1 MPNTVAAPIDTYA
14 RPNPESN
21 QAAAFL
27 AGLGKLVGP
36 ATDALRTFDTEQ
48 GDAAEAEARMKA
60 LGAKPDDLRKEIE
73 DGNYFGMA
81 HKRAQ
86 TALKVMDAQNRVFE
100 VSAQLDGMNQRGE
113 LAGADRDGLIHGL
126 IQQHTDA
133 LGGDPMAA
141 KTFERGMLPVM
152 RQYGAAILKQNIAQ
166 DQEDRSARLYTYL
179 VNLHDQVDRE
189 AKRPGGLAGNNPGN
203 IEDGAFAKGR
213 GGYAGARTG
222 GRFAAFNSPADGYR
236 AANDLLDTY
245 AKQGLKTP
253 AAIIAKWAPAGDGD
267 NDPAA
272 YAASVAKAS
281 GLDPNAPLSSD
292 PVARAKML
300 VAMTKVEHGRTPY
313 TVETVTGWL
322 KGVNEGT
329 EPGAALIGADLE
341 AAHKRAMFNTAD
353 FDKKNALFV
362 SPQQFETILGKVAQH
377 FASTGNVAALAAIG
391 SYDRNGASL
400 ASKFGPQWDVWTKQA
415 QATADG
421 EAKKAVAGTVD
432 GLEARALKGN
442 EKPEDFYKAVD
453 EARTKDPANFGETR
467 AQHLKDTFNARL
479 AARQR
484 QATEQLSAQQEQA
497 AEREFVE
504 QGARALTAGHGYM
517 LPSEGR
523 FTAADGKERLYT
535 RKDYSERM
543 YQRAE
548 AVVEEQGKIAGW
560 NPEQVAAAK
569 VHLYGRN
576 GDVAPVYK
584 RSFDD
589 LFASSR
595 AGIQTDPQH
604 LQQRLGQLEFMR
616 TTDPGQYLNMADTRD
631 TKQQTWLAA
640 YRAGRDFGM
649 DPERAYLMAN
659 QRVFNP
665 TSSERLTPGAFNEKI
680 DEVLKKF
687 AGEGILNGPLARA
700 KAADAINIQLAAGVP
715 EKDIATRATDTLK
728 ASHIIASGV
737 AVHNSIPLSDA
748 ATAKEYLEDA
758 ARFTKAGTPKLK
770 AAPYSIAL
778 TDDPVKPGHY
788 TVIRT
793 DTMERLSLNSVS
805 GEALK
810 DYVLKQRRREKLA
823 NETIYERQDREK
835 RERGEDTTSPM
846 LRWFKEH
853 QGLQSWDKTWKD
865 GTGTQYYSTKPEGQ

>member
-1 MPNTVAAPIDTYA
+1 MAGGFVQTELRPTEMPNTVAAPIDTYA
-14 RPNPESN
+14 KPNPESN

-60 LGAKPDDLRKEIE
+60 LGAKPEDLRKEIE
-73 DGNYFGMA
+73 SGNYFGMA

-100 VSAQLDGMNQRGE
+100 VSAQLDAMHQRGE

-133 LGGDPMAA
+133 LGNDPLVA

-152 RQYGAAILKQNIAQ
+152 RQYGAAILKQNIALDQ
-166 DQEDRSARLYTYL
+166 DNKAAKLYEYTRG
-179 VNLHDQVDRE
+179 LHDQVDRD
-189 AKRPGGLAGNNPGN
+189 AKEQGITDPAQIAELHKKALFKTA
-203 IEDGAFAKGR
+203 DFAK
-213 GGYAGARTG
+213 
-222 GRFAAFNSPADGYR
+222 
-236 AANDLLDTY
+236 NDLL
-245 AKQGLKTP
+245 L
-253 AAIIAKWAPAGDGD
+253 
-267 NDPAA
+267 
-272 YAASVAKAS
+272 ASQQ
-281 GLDPNAPLSSD
+281 
-292 PVARAKML
+292 
-300 VAMTKVEHGRTPY
+300 VEA
-313 TVETVTGWL
+313 V
-322 KGVNEGT
+322 
-329 EPGAALIGADLE
+329 
-341 AAHKRAMFNTAD
+341 
-353 FDKKNALFV
+353 
-362 SPQQFETILGKVAQH
+362 LGKAAQH
-377 FASTGNVAALAAIG
+377 YAMSGNVAAVEAIG
-391 SYDRNGASL
+391 RFDRNGAALS
-400 ASKFGPQWDVWTKQA
+400 SKYGPQWDTWVKQA
-415 QATADG
+415 KAVNDG
-421 EAKKAVAGTVD
+421 DAKKAVASSVD
-432 GLEARALKGN
+432 SLEARALRGD
-442 EKPEDFYKAVD
+442 EKPVDFYKAVD
-453 EARTKDPANFGETR
+453 EAKAKDPTNFGEAR
-467 AQHLKDTFNARL
+467 AQRLKAQFDHQVAVRTK
-479 AARQR
+479 
-484 QATEQLSAQQEQA
+484 QATDQLSTQQEQA

-535 RKDYSERM
+535 RKDYNERM

-548 AVVEEQGKIAGW
+548 AVVEEQGKVAGW
-560 NPEQVAAAK
+560 SPEQVAAAK

-576 GDVAPVYK
+576 GDVHPVYK
-584 RSFDD
+584 SSFDG

-595 AGIQTDPQH
+595 AGITAKPEQ

-616 TTDPGQYLNMADTRD
+616 NTDPGQFANLADTRD
-631 TKQQTWLAA
+631 TKQATWLAA

-649 DPERAYLMAN
+649 DPEHAYLMAN

-665 TSSERLTPGAFNEKI
+665 TSFERLTPGAFNEKI

-687 AGEGILNGPLARA
+687 AGEGIVSGPLARA

-728 ASHIIASGV
+728 ATHIIASGV
-737 AVHNSIPLSDA
+737 AVHNSIPLANA

-758 ARFTKAGTPKLK
+758 ARFTKAGNPKMK

-778 TDDPVKPGHY
+778 TDDPVKIGHY

-805 GEALK
+805 GAALK
-810 DYVLKQRRREKLA
+810 DYVLEQRRREKLA
-823 NETIYERQDREK
+823 NETIYERQERER
-835 RERGEDTTSPM
+835 RERGEDTASPM

-853 QGLQSWDKTWKD
+853 QGLQSWDNTWKD